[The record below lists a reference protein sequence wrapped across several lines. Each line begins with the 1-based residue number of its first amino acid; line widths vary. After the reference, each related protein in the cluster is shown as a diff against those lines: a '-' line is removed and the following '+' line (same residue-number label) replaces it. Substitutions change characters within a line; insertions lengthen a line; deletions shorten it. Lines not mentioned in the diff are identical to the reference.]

1 MSSDY
6 SHTLVRNTAVA
17 QVNTT
22 SASPAIPRLAE
33 SVLYTSDEL
42 KSGSPAIYM
51 PHMREEMR
59 RTEGM
64 IARKSLGIPH
74 RIGRGETEKVFMLVG
89 ATGAGKT
96 TLINGMVN
104 YILGVQWKDKFRF
117 KVITEETKA
126 TQAHSQTQDIT
137 AYTFHP
143 MKGSNVPFTFTIID
157 TPGFGGTDHEGLRRD
172 KKITEQIKEFFSIPP
187 PDGIDHLDGI
197 GFVVQASQARLTS
210 TQEYIFD
217 SILSIFGNDVSKNI
231 FMMITF
237 ADGQRPPVL
246 EAIEE
251 AKIPSHSEKHFK
263 FNNSALFAENYEE
276 SEMSFDEMFW
286 KMGSLSFKKF
296 FVQFPNA
303 ESVSLRL
310 TQEVLDERE
319 QLQVLIEG
327 LNVQITMGM
336 NKLEEMRQ
344 EEIVL
349 QQREKEIETNKDF
362 TYTVHLTKPVHTSLE
377 GTGQHTTTCGPCHAT
392 CHTNCKIVE
401 DARKHK
407 CSAMDKSGNCRVCPR
422 NCNWSEHS
430 NLPYLIEY
438 VSIPEKRTAEH
449 LKKKYHTAVKKKATC
464 EQMMK
469 SIEDSLQEVHVQ
481 VYTTIERAQ
490 QCLRRLDEIALK
502 PNPLTQVEYLEL
514 LIESEKREAKPGWNQ
529 RIQYLEEAKRH
540 AEILSTVKDEEE
552 SRKLMQT
559 LSRAGDDSE
568 ERNTRKSM
576 EKLSLGARTRGGNW
590 YSRFK
595 FW

>member
-1 MSSDY
+1 MSSY
-6 SHTLVRNTAVA
+6 SHTLVRKTAVA
-17 QVNTT
+17 QADTT
-22 SASPAIPRLAE
+22 SASSTIPRLAE
-33 SVLYTSDEL
+33 FMLYISEDLKTGSTS
-42 KSGSPAIYM
+42 IYKLR
-51 PHMREEMR
+51 MREEMR

-64 IARKSLGIPH
+64 IARQSIGKPS
-74 RIGRGETEKVFMLVG
+74 RIGRGETEKVFMVVG

-104 YILGVQWKDKFRF
+104 YILGVQWKDEFRF
-117 KVITEETKA
+117 KVITEETKV

-137 AYTFHP
+137 AYTFNP
-143 MKGSNVPFTFTIID
+143 MKGSAVPYTFTIID
-157 TPGFGGTDHEGLRRD
+157 TPGFGGTEGLRRD

-187 PDGIDHLDGI
+187 PDGIDHLDGV

-246 EAIEE
+246 EAIKE
-251 AKIPSHSEKHFK
+251 AKIPSQSEKYFK
-263 FNNSALFAENYEE
+263 FNNSALFAENNEE
-276 SEMSFDEMFW
+276 SELSFDEMFW
-286 KMGSLSFKKF
+286 RMGFLSFNKF
-296 FVQFPNA
+296 FAEFPKV

-310 TQEVLDERE
+310 TQEVLNERE

-327 LNVQITMGM
+327 LNVQITLGL

-362 TYTVHLTKPVHTSLE
+362 TYTVHVIQPVYTNLE

-401 DARKHK
+401 DAKKRK
-407 CSAMDKSGNCRVCPR
+407 CWAMDKIGNCRICPR
-422 NCNWSEHS
+422 NCNWSEHR

-438 VSIPEKRTAEH
+438 VTTPEKRTAEH
-449 LKKKYHTAVKKKATC
+449 LKQKYHKAVKQKATC

-469 SIEDSLQEVHVQ
+469 SIEESLQEVHAQ
-481 VYTTIERAQ
+481 VYTRIERAQ

-514 LIESEKREAKPGWNQ
+514 LIESEKREGKPGWKQ
-529 RIQYLEEAKRH
+529 RIQYLEEAKSH
-540 AEILSTVKDEEE
+540 AEILSKVKDEKE
-552 SRKLMQT
+552 SEKLMRT
-559 LSRAGDDSE
+559 LSRAGDVNE
-568 ERNTRKSM
+568 ERKTRKSL
-576 EKLSLGARTRGGNW
+576 EKLSLGARGGNW